1 MKWAVERVPDLA
13 DLNMLSPKASKPF
26 DDSDNNG
33 IILPSSEDE
42 EEEAPESPKF
52 VEKEEPVEEPVLKK
66 KSTGA
71 ETSNIT

>member
-1 MKWAVERVPDLA
+1 MKWVERVPDLA
-13 DLNMLSPKASKPF
+13 DLNMLSPKADKPI

-42 EEEAPESPKF
+42 EEEPPQSIKSL
-52 VEKEEPVEEPVLKK
+52 EKEEPIEEPALKK
-66 KSTGA
+66 KSTG

>member
-1 MKWAVERVPDLA
+1 MKWVDRVPDLA
-13 DLNMLSPKASKPF
+13 DMNMLSPKANKPF

-42 EEEAPESPKF
+42 EEDTPPSPKSI
-52 VEKEEPVEEPVLKK
+52 EKEKPLEEPVLKK
-66 KSTGA
+66 KSTG